1 MVVISQHQPQIN
13 LPLALSTYK
22 VLLLPLIFFVTIFTG
37 SRVQGQEVT
46 IHGTVFNMYRTKP
59 LEAVSVQGTSG
70 RGTTTDSNGNYVI
83 VLTLKDSLWFS
94 YLGRSTARFPVSAI
108 NYYSGFDI
116 ALHVDPVT
124 LKEVRV
130 MPRNYRSDSLQNRQ
144 DYAKIFDYRKPGVKV
159 SSNGAQGD
167 MANVG
172 FDLNQLIEMFQ
183 FQKKREMLAFQHR
196 LVDEEHDKFV
206 DHRFNRSIVLKI
218 THLEGDELDSFMVR
232 YRPSY
237 DFCRRATDYDLL
249 DYVKLAFK
257 EYQKDRKDRP

>member
-1 MVVISQHQPQIN
+1 
-13 LPLALSTYK
+13 LAFSTHK
-22 VLLLPLIFFVTIFTG
+22 VLLLSLIFFVIIFTG
-37 SRVQGQEVT
+37 IRVQGQEVT
-46 IHGTVFNMYRTKP
+46 VHGTIFNMYRTKP
-59 LEAVSVQGTSG
+59 LEAVSVQSTTG

-94 YLGRSTARFPVSAI
+94 YLGRSTARFAVSAI
-108 NYYSGFDI
+108 NYSSGFDI

-130 MPRNYRSDSLQNRQ
+130 MPRDYRVDSLQNRQ
-144 DYAKIFDYRKPGVKV
+144 DYAKIFNYRKPGVRL
-159 SSNGAQGD
+159 SSTGAPVDGPT
-167 MANVG
+167 AG
-172 FDLNQLIEMFQ
+172 FDLDQLIEIFQ

-206 DHRFNRSIVLKI
+206 DHRFSRSVVLKI

-237 DFCRRATDYDLL
+237 DFCKRATDYDLL
-249 DYVKLAFK
+249 DYIKLAFK